1 MKTNL
6 IATTLVC
13 ATFLSANA
21 LADNHSTMLG
31 TWTGKSNTAVF
42 GQALHHGQS
51 EGKDVKFVSTEFTL
65 VIEKEQGRNF
75 AGYLMSKSDKEPIAG
90 AFMAD
95 MVNGVYVDSDGS
107 ATFSRI
113 GKDRLEVCY
122 THVPS
127 PGNSSSVAACF
138 SYVRQ

>member
-1 MKTNL
+1 MKTTL

-13 ATFLSANA
+13 ATLLSANT
-21 LADNHSTMLG
+21 LADNHSTLLG
-31 TWTGKSNTAVF
+31 TWTGKSNTAVI
-42 GQALHHGQS
+42 GQALHFGQA
-51 EGKDVKFVSTEFTL
+51 EGRDVRFVSTEFTL

-75 AGYLMSKSDKEPIAG
+75 AGYFMSKLDKEPIAG

-95 MVNGVYVDSDGS
+95 MMNGVFVDSDGS
-107 ATFSRI
+107 ATFSRT

-127 PGNSSSVAACF
+127 PGNSSSVAACIL
-138 SYVRQ
+138 YTRQ